1 MKALEKQQVNLLKK
15 LNDSEK
21 KLITLKNLK
30 KDEGRGSGCDHDDFA
45 NPEGTTTSYQ
55 IMNLQNQI
63 KELRYIVENI
73 EIVNSNSE
81 TIEVGS
87 IFSLTYIEDNDTL
100 MATLSDSSEM
110 IDGLEV
116 ITTNSEMGKLLL
128 GHKSNDILS
137 FRGNSIKVNEVII
150 TLEKQKKIEK

>member
-1 MKALEKQQVNLLKK
+1 
-15 LNDSEK
+15 
-21 KLITLKNLK
+21 
-30 KDEGRGSGCDHDDFA
+30 
-45 NPEGTTTSYQ
+45 
-55 IMNLQNQI
+55 MNLQNQI

-100 MATLSDSSEM
+100 METLSDSSEM